1 MLYRRLVRS
10 KSELMTMIV
19 GTNDDGNADA
29 GGDADNDDNAPKED
43 ENEWRRQRLRHRN
56 HQPPNH

>member
-1 MLYRRLVRS
+1 MLYRRLVSS

-29 GGDADNDDNAPKED
+29 GGDDDNDDNAPKED
-43 ENEWRRQRLRHRN
+43 ENE
-56 HQPPNH
+56 

>member
-1 MLYRRLVRS
+1 
-10 KSELMTMIV
+10 MTMISV

-43 ENEWRRQRLRHRN
+43 ENE
-56 HQPPNH
+56 